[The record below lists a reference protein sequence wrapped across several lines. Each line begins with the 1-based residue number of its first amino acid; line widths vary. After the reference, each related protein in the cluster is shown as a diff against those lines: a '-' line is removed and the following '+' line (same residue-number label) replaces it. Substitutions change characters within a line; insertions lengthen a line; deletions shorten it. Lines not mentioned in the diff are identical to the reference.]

1 MNRPDYKKIDAEAEQ
16 AYKEAAKNAAKN
28 GWTGW
33 DCTNA
38 GLEAQK
44 KVWRK
49 YGVDSPRYRETL
61 PQDGLDKLNL
71 DSLDD

>member
-1 MNRPDYKKIDAEAEQ
+1 MATPNYQQIDAEAE
-16 AYKEAAKNAAKN
+16 EARKNAEIAAANN

-44 KVWRK
+44 KVWQK
-49 YGVDSPRYRETL
+49 YGVASPRYRQPL
-61 PQDGLDKLNL
+61 PKNDLADLDL

>member
-1 MNRPDYKKIDAEAEQ
+1 MSNPDYQKIDAEAEQ
-16 AYKEAAKNAAKN
+16 AYKEAAKNAANN

-49 YGVDSPRYRETL
+49 YGVASPRYRESL
-61 PQDGLDKLNL
+61 PKNSIGDFDL